1 EAAATGSCDSVAE
14 EIYDFLMERL
24 RAYYLERSG
33 DAATRG
39 EATVTTEMFDAVLA
53 ARQASPLVF
62 DARLKALSTLLELPE
77 SASLLVANK
86 RLANILP
93 NASMT
98 PPAEVT
104 GLRLRA
110 A

>member
-1 EAAATGSCDSVAE
+1 ATGSCDSVAE

-53 ARQASPLVF
+53 ARPASTLVF
-62 DARLKALSTLLELPE
+62 DARLKALSTFLELPA
-77 SASLLVANK
+77 SASLFAASKRIANML
-86 RLANILP
+86 RNRTL
-93 NASMT
+93 T
-98 PPAEVT
+98 PPAEV
-104 GLRLRA
+104 GAVQLS
-110 A
+110 